1 MDKISITIVAYHN
14 YDEVKEAIYTIEKY
28 TNKNI
33 TKHIYIVDNSLTVNK
48 EFEKIIS
55 FFKDVEYL
63 NTGANLGFG
72 KGHNYVLDKIN
83 SKYHAIVNPDI
94 ILKEDSL
101 SKLISFME
109 SNESFGMCV
118 PKLIDEK
125 GNMQFVYRKNPT
137 IFDMFIRMFCK
148 KLFPKRIKYHT
159 LQNKDYTKP
168 FQVPFA
174 QGSFLIIKS
183 QLFKELKGFD
193 ENFFMYMEDADLC
206 RRVNQITKLMY
217 CPETEVIH
225 KWNKGSH
232 KNIMLFMSHIKSMK
246 YYFTKWGYS
255 LF

>member
-1 MDKISITIVAYHN
+1 
-14 YDEVKEAIYTIEKY
+14 
-28 TNKNI
+28 
-33 TKHIYIVDNSLTVNK
+33 
-48 EFEKIIS
+48 
-55 FFKDVEYL
+55 
-63 NTGANLGFG
+63 
-72 KGHNYVLDKIN
+72 
-83 SKYHAIVNPDI
+83 
-94 ILKEDSL
+94 
-101 SKLISFME
+101 
-109 SNESFGMCV
+109 
-118 PKLIDEK
+118 
-125 GNMQFVYRKNPT
+125 MQFVYRKNPT